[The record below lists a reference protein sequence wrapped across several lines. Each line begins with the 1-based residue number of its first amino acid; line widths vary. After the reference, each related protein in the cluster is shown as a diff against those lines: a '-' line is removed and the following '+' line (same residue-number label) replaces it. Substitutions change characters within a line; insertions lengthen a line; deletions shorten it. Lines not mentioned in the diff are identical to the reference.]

1 MTCSAADDPDHSPR
15 CFDPPPASTGVMR
28 PDTLPAAVAPA
39 GPSDTPDS
47 ASAAETPPVVEAG
60 GAPPAAPRAA
70 AALSPAVGPSAATV
84 AGSSS
89 PTPQFSKHEKA
100 RLAQVLCTEEM
111 AADVVVSR
119 RPMPRRQQDARVSH
133 AEVRVVVVA
142 EMFNGTKCF
151 SSPED
156 CDDAGLDPNVHP
168 HDRSGLCLEA
178 KWSEVSGFPV
188 RFLGR
193 IFLCSAHWV
202 CSQRPK

>member
-70 AALSPAVGPSAATV
+70 AALSPAVGPTADAM
-84 AGSSS
+84 AGSPGRAS
-89 PTPQFSKHEKA
+89 PFSEHERA
-100 RLAQVLCTEEM
+100 HLAHVLCTGEV

-119 RPMPRRQQDARVSH
+119 EPMSLH
-133 AEVRVVVVA
+133 E
-142 EMFNGTKCF
+142 
-151 SSPED
+151 
-156 CDDAGLDPNVHP
+156 
-168 HDRSGLCLEA
+168 
-178 KWSEVSGFPV
+178 
-188 RFLGR
+188 
-193 IFLCSAHWV
+193 
-202 CSQRPK
+202 